1 MEAELEGAGSKYY
14 AASRFGVGNPNVVVW
29 ADSSVATQLLR
40 GPTCNPLAGKG
51 LDASHNAGMS
61 LD

>member
-1 MEAELEGAGSKYY
+1 
-14 AASRFGVGNPNVVVW
+14 VGNPYVVVW

-61 LD
+61 LDQKIHLTYHNTMI